1 MTSWVSHKTIDP
13 GQVSFL
19 FGFSF
24 QSIMFLTYIKF
35 ERNLLLG
42 KNHETVAYAF
52 KKKILLDLMVMVLNI
67 FVINYNIV

>member
-1 MTSWVSHKTIDP
+1 MKTVKNVKYATSLVSHKTIDP
-13 GQVSFL
+13 GQFSFL

-24 QSIMFLTYIKF
+24 HNIVFLTYIKF

-52 KKKILLDLMVMVLNI
+52 NNNM
-67 FVINYNIV
+67 F